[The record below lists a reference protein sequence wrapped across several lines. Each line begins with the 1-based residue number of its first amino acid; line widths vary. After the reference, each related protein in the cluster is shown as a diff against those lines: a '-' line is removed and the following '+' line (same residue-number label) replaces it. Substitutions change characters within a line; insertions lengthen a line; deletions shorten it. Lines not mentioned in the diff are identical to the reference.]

1 MYRQYADLLL
11 KKGHAYH
18 AFDTPEEL
26 EQMRERMKYAGVPS
40 PQYNSVVRESMQNS
54 LTLSKDEVKE
64 RINRGDK
71 YVIRVKIPRNE
82 EVRIHDM

>member
-1 MYRQYADLLL
+1 
-11 KKGHAYH
+11 
-18 AFDTPEEL
+18 
-26 EQMRERMKYAGVPS
+26 
-40 PQYNSVVRESMQNS
+40 MQNS

-82 EVRIHDM
+82 EVRIHDIIRGWVVVNTTNLDDKVIFKSDGMPTYHVF